1 MKKERVDVLV
11 VQQRLVASREQAK
24 RAIMAG
30 EVYTADNLRLDKPGI
45 KIPSDS
51 QLHLKQ
57 LPHTRYVGRGAYK
70 LVKALQTFQLDLT
83 DCLCLDIGAS
93 TGGFTDVALQ
103 QGAREVYALDVG
115 YNQLAW
121 KLRTDPRVRV
131 MERVNFRYSQPED
144 FVDGLPEFAMTDVS
158 FISLKLI
165 LPPLTK
171 ILVPGHDAVCLIKPQ
186 FEAGP
191 QNVGKHGVVRDPVIH
206 NRVLNEI
213 IQFCLAQHYDVLG
226 LDFSP
231 ITGGAGNIEFLIHL
245 RLTQTPG
252 HLAAGV
258 NVEQVVQMA
267 HQTLPV
273 RN

>member
-11 VQQRLVASREQAK
+11 VQQKLVASREQAK

-121 KLRTDPRVRV
+121 KLRSDPRVRV

-191 QNVGKHGVVRDPVIH
+191 QNVGKHGVVRDSVIH

-258 NVEQVVQMA
+258 NVEQVVQRA